1 MAGKKKTKS
10 GEKKSTKAGG
20 KKRGTASVSASHPRH
35 GSMRSFMVHGRARTG
50 KWDYS
55 HHVVPPLSSSSTYRL
70 DSAERGAAGFC
81 GFTDPSTHSFKRTP
95 IYIYDR
101 LDEPTRSMLEDS
113 LAVVEGGAM
122 GVAFST
128 GMGAISAAIGML
140 VKRGDRVVAHQ
151 TLYGC
156 TYSLLTNWMPRFG
169 VETRYVNM
177 LDPARMERAI
187 TARTRVVY
195 FETPV
200 NPTMEL
206 IDIEDVCRRVKR
218 VNAKRRPE
226 DRIHV
231 IVDNTFASPACQRP
245 LEFGVDLVVH
255 SLTKNLCGFGTD
267 MGGVAIGPIRYES
280 DLLLFR
286 KDFGAALSSKAAWP
300 ILVYGLPSLD
310 IRMRQEQANARKVAD
325 YLASHPK
332 VDRVVYPGRDDFP
345 QIDLAH
351 RQMRDF
357 DGNFAPGNMISFVL
371 KGKGN
376 RSTSRAKRLVDHV
389 AKHAYSITLAVSLG
403 QIRTLIEMPSSMTHA
418 VVPEE
423 TKIEGHIDP
432 GSVRLAIGVEDPAD
446 IIRDLEE
453 ALDHA

>member
-1 MAGKKKTKS
+1 VSKKSGKKK
-10 GEKKSTKAGG
+10 A
-20 KKRGTASVSASHPRH
+20 KKRGTVADSKKDLRQR
-35 GSMRSFMVHGRARTG
+35 SMRSFMVHGRARTG
-50 KWDYS
+50 KWDFS

-81 GFTDPSTHSFKRTP
+81 GFTDPSTHSFQRTP

-101 LDEPTRSMLEDS
+101 LDEPTRSMLEDQ

-122 GVAFST
+122 GVAFAT

-177 LDPARMERAI
+177 LEPPRMERAI

-206 IDIEDVCRRVKR
+206 IDIQDICSRVKR
-218 VNAKRRPE
+218 INAKRRPE
-226 DRIHV
+226 DRVHV

-245 LEFGVDLVVH
+245 LQFGVDLVVH

-267 MGGVAIGPIRYES
+267 MGGVVIGPLRYES

-286 KDFGAALSSKAAWP
+286 KDFGAALSSKSAWP

-310 IRMRQEQANARKVAD
+310 IRMRQEQANARRVAD
-325 YLASHPK
+325 YLAGHPK
-332 VDRVVYPGRDDFP
+332 VARVVYPGRDDFP
-345 QIDLAH
+345 QLDLAR

-357 DGNFAPGNMISFVL
+357 DGNFAPGNMICFVL
-371 KGKGN
+371 KGRGN
-376 RSTSRAKRLVDHV
+376 RSTQRATRLIDHV
-389 AKHAYSITLAVSLG
+389 AKNAYAITLAVSLG

-418 VVPEE
+418 VVPDE
-423 TKIEGHIDP
+423 TKKEGHIDP
-432 GSVRLAIGVEDPAD
+432 GAVRLAIGVEDPGD
-446 IIRDLEE
+446 IIRDLKE